1 MGIPIINTI
10 SKFTLTKNQTQKR
23 PLKIPINQKHKWG
36 FKLKVLAN
44 RPWKLEFMIKSCNY
58 GIMVF
63 SNSKSNLRQH
73 LKTGYGI
80 SATKYLVPTILLKT
94 INCTR
99 MKRMRWIEEQLNR
112 SVGFSYGLLTS
123 NRTNSYH
130 LIANKNTPPSRYSM
144 N

>member
-1 MGIPIINTI
+1 
-10 SKFTLTKNQTQKR
+10 
-23 PLKIPINQKHKWG
+23 
-36 FKLKVLAN
+36 
-44 RPWKLEFMIKSCNY
+44 
-58 GIMVF
+58 MVF

-94 INCTR
+94 INCRR

-123 NRTNSYH
+123 NGTNSYH
-130 LIANKNTPPSRYSM
+130 LIANKNTPPSRHSM
-144 N
+144 I